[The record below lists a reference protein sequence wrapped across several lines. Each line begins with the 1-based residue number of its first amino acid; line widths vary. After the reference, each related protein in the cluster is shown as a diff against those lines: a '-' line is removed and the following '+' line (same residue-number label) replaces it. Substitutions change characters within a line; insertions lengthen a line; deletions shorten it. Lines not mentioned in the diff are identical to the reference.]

1 MKTKQD
7 DKTDEVVTSRQRVQ
21 SALRHEE
28 PDRVPVDFLATSE
41 VWDKLVEH
49 FKPNF
54 TQSEA
59 CEFFSPERES
69 VLQELE
75 IDCRLVSYDMFCTPP
90 ERVLKADAT
99 IDWWSSLARSTPNR
113 MWRQLLPDGS
123 SYDIWG
129 HHTRTIANPT
139 GQYEEYISYPLRT
152 AISVEDLK
160 SFSWPTPDW
169 WDFSSLTGAI
179 QKMDPYKARS
189 IRFRTGTVFESAWQ
203 LRGMEEFLA
212 DMAIA
217 PEIPL
222 YIMERITEVIVE
234 NTRQALAQAGDDID
248 IVYFYDDIGA
258 QNGPLISKNMWRRL
272 IKPFHQRIVEVAHSA
287 GKMVMYHSDGA
298 ILSLIPELIELGVD
312 ILDPIQPTAKDMAP
326 ERLKAEF
333 GDRLSYHGGIDIV
346 RTLPF
351 GTQSDVRNEVRQR
364 ARVMGAGGGYILSS
378 SHHIQS
384 DTPLENVLAMYETDL
399 RYPGTNE

>member
-1 MKTKQD
+1 
-7 DKTDEVVTSRQRVQ
+7 
-21 SALRHEE
+21 
-28 PDRVPVDFLATSE
+28 
-41 VWDKLVEH
+41 
-49 FKPNF
+49 
-54 TQSEA
+54 
-59 CEFFSPERES
+59 
-69 VLQELE
+69 
-75 IDCRLVSYDMFCTPP
+75 
-90 ERVLKADAT
+90 
-99 IDWWSSLARSTPNR
+99 
-113 MWRQLLPDGS
+113 
-123 SYDIWG
+123 
-129 HHTRTIANPT
+129 
-139 GQYEEYISYPLRT
+139 
-152 AISVEDLK
+152 
-160 SFSWPTPDW
+160 
-169 WDFSSLTGAI
+169 
-179 QKMDPYKARS
+179 MDPYKARS